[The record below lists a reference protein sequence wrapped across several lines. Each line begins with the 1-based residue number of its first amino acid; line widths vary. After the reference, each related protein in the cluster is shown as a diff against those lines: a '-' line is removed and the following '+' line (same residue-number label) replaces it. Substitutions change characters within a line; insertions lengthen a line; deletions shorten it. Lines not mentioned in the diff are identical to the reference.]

1 MLHVNSEHHS
11 ETNMKTLLA
20 LLLLSA
26 TTCSAM
32 EVVATGYGKTQQ
44 EALDNAKVAA
54 VDRAN
59 GLWLNGQ
66 QNVRDGKYS
75 EKITTY
81 SGGVIRT
88 YEVIDQTKE
97 RVTIRADVV
106 PREKN
111 GMGTNSA
118 TVPESVRRELGG
130 RIDNQKRLKN
140 AVQSLDDLSKAFN
153 IVVSNVRYNNVGANT
168 EVTASVEIRYNE
180 KWISDLRELTQ
191 EVGTKQNFHRQDPQY
206 AEGVVLS
213 AVGYFSGI
221 ASGAG
226 SIIVASSRENTD
238 PGYTDYPA
246 VCVDKDCY
254 VMGEWLSKFYKP
266 LRMTVAGVSNN
277 KTITS
282 STIRFNDD
290 MGFFDIVPAGSQKR
304 GFMNLV
310 YTYQNP
316 TLVINKNKVVKTDL
330 TFVVESS
337 KLASVEK
344 FNFNF

>member
-1 MLHVNSEHHS
+1 
-11 ETNMKTLLA
+11 MKTLLA

-75 EKITTY
+75 EKIVTY

-88 YEVIDQTKE
+88 YEIVDQTNE
-97 RVTIRADVV
+97 RVTIKADVV

-118 TVPESVRRELGG
+118 NVPEHVRRELGG

-140 AVQSLDDLSKAFN
+140 AVQSLDDLSKVFN
-153 IVVSNVRYNNVGANT
+153 IVVWDVQYNNVGANT
-168 EVTASVEIRYNE
+168 EVTASVEISYNE
-180 KWISDLRELTQ
+180 KWISDLRELTK
-191 EVGTKQNFHRQDPQY
+191 EVGTEQNFHRQDPQY
-206 AEGVVLS
+206 AEGLALS
-213 AVGYFSGI
+213 IVGYFSGF
-221 ASGAG
+221 AQGAG
-226 SIIVASSRENTD
+226 SILVASTKQNTQ
-238 PGYTDYPA
+238 PSHTDYPA

-266 LRMTVAGVSNN
+266 LRMTVTGLNNN
-277 KTITS
+277 KTITT
-282 STIRFNDD
+282 STIRFNDE
-290 MGFFDIVPAGSQKR
+290 MGFFEIVPAGSQKR
-304 GFMNLV
+304 GFMNRV

-316 TLVINKNKVVKTDL
+316 TLVINRDKVVKMNL
-330 TFVVESS
+330 TFLVESS

>member
-1 MLHVNSEHHS
+1 
-11 ETNMKTLLA
+11 MKTLMA

-66 QNVRDGKYS
+66 QNVLEGKYS

-88 YEVIDQTKE
+88 YEVIDQTNE
-97 RVTIRADVV
+97 RVTIKADVV

-111 GMGTNSA
+111 GMGTNSVA
-118 TVPESVRRELGG
+118 VPESVRKELGG

-140 AVQSLDDLSKAFN
+140 AVQSMDDLSKAFN
-153 IVVSNVRYNNVGANT
+153 VVVRDIRYNNVGANT
-168 EVTASVEIRYNE
+168 EVTVSVDVGYNQ
-180 KWISDLRELTQ
+180 KWIADLQELTK
-191 EVGTKQNFHRQDPQY
+191 EVGVKKEFHKEDMQIGH
-206 AEGVVLS
+206 GVVLS

-221 ASGAG
+221 AAGAG
-226 SIIVASSRENTD
+226 SVMVASNKERTSPST
-238 PGYTDYPA
+238 TDYPA

-266 LRMTVAGVSNN
+266 LRMTVTGLNDN
-277 KTITS
+277 KTVTTS
-282 STIRFNDD
+282 IIRFSDE
-290 MGFFDIVPAGSQKR
+290 MGLFEVVPAGSQKR
-304 GFMNLV
+304 GFMNRV

-316 TLVINKNKVVKTDL
+316 TLVINKDKVVKLDL
-330 TFVVESS
+330 TFAVESS

>member
-1 MLHVNSEHHS
+1 
-11 ETNMKTLLA
+11 MKTLLA

-26 TTCSAM
+26 TTCSAV
-32 EVVATGYGKTQQ
+32 EIVATGYGKTQQ

-88 YEVIDQTKE
+88 YEVIDQTNE
-97 RVTIRADVV
+97 RVTIKADVV

-111 GMGTNSA
+111 GMGTNSVS
-118 TVPESVRRELGG
+118 VPPEVRRELGG

-140 AVQSLDDLSKAFN
+140 AVQSMDDLSKAFN
-153 IVVSNVRYNNVGANT
+153 VVVRNVQYNNVGANT
-168 EVTASVEIRYNE
+168 AVTASVEIGYNQ
-180 KWISDLRELTQ
+180 KWIADLQELTK
-191 EVGTKQNFHRQDPQY
+191 EVGVKQQYHRDDPQF
-206 AEGVVLS
+206 AQGVFLS
-213 AVGYFSGI
+213 VVGHFSGI
-221 ASGAG
+221 AAGAG
-226 SIIVASSRENTD
+226 SVVVAGTKDQTHART
-238 PGYTDYPA
+238 TDYPA

-266 LRMTVAGVSNN
+266 LRMTVTGLSDN
-277 KTITS
+277 KTVTA
-282 STIRFNDD
+282 STIRFNDEMD
-290 MGFFDIVPAGSQKR
+290 LFEIVPAGSQKN
-304 GFMNLV
+304 GFMNRK
-310 YTYQNP
+310 YTYENP
-316 TLVINKNKVVKTDL
+316 TLIINKDKVVKMDL